1 MRQVRTLGLLGTG
14 VIGGGWAARALH
26 FGIDVLA
33 ADLKPEMEEW
43 IRGHQNLLNIYW
55 FVLCIEFYLRA
66 WDGGRR
72 DAVLAGVFFVLALL
86 TLVSS
91 AYAQDKSAEVAQKLA
106 GFDAFMEKTLK
117 DWNAPGIGVGI
128 ASVEEIDTVNI
139 YHAGLLAMRR
149 AVEALPRRPQHVLVD
164 ARTVPGVEVPQNT
177 FNKGDGINFTI
188 AAASIIA
195 KTERDRM
202 MAALALEFPGY
213 GFSQHKGYGTA
224 EHREALQRLGP
235 SPAHRMSFPVIHELR
250 GEYSPLFYV
259 LKDQLEVARTRA
271 ALDELEA
278 ALRAQADELAE
289 RECKKLRL
297 LATRRW
303 KLIC

>member
-1 MRQVRTLGLLGTG
+1 MARDLDELSIEQIRHRYVEKGESISPRVLSRLQRDRRQG
-14 VIGGGWAARALH
+14 VARLYEALKKR
-26 FGIDVLA
+26 F
-33 ADLKPEMEEW
+33 ERE
-43 IRGHQNLLNIYW
+43 
-55 FVLCIEFYLRA
+55 
-66 WDGGRR
+66 R
-72 DAVLAGVFFVLALL
+72 D
-86 TLVSS
+86 
-91 AYAQDKSAEVAQKLA
+91 
-106 GFDAFMEKTLK
+106 
-117 DWNAPGIGVGI
+117 
-128 ASVEEIDTVNI
+128 
-139 YHAGLLAMRR
+139 
-149 AVEALPRRPQHVLVD
+149 ALPRRPQHLLVD
-164 ARTVPGVEVPQNT
+164 SRTVPGVDIPQNP

-259 LKDQLEVARTRA
+259 LKDQLEAARTRA